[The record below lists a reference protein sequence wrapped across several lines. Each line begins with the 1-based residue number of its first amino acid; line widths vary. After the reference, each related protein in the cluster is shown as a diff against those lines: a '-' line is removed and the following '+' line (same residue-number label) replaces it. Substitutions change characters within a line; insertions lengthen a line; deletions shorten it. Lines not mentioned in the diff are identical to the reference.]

1 MQENNNPYEKIDH
14 DSNTSQKT
22 AYEASPHYNGPYSQP
37 KDQPLPNQNNPQYVT
52 KKSISIALVF
62 CIILS
67 AILGFGGG
75 YLASSSNM
83 KFPGVSI
90 TTSSG
95 SSNTALTTADGSS
108 LTVAGIAESAGNS
121 VVEITTETITTGDFM
136 NQYITTSKGAGS
148 GVIISAD
155 GYIVTNNHVISG
167 TSKITVTLK
176 SGDSFPAT
184 IVGQDSK
191 EDVALL
197 KIETSGLNPVVF
209 GDSSTLQVGQTAVAI
224 GNPLGQLGGTV
235 TDGIISALD
244 RDITMEGETMTL
256 LQTNA
261 AINPG
266 NSGGGLFDNQGQLI
280 GLVVS
285 KTAGS
290 DIEGLGFAIPSNTVK
305 KVVEEL
311 SEYGYVRGRVA
322 LQMSLVD
329 VDSAPKAMMYQ
340 LSQLGVYVSK
350 VASGSNAEA
359 AGFKSGDLIK
369 SINSTAVSSSEE
381 VNSVLDNCSVGDTVQ
396 VVVYRGGQDVTLN
409 WTLAEDKPNS

>member
-1 MQENNNPYEKIDH
+1 M
-14 DSNTSQKT
+14 
-22 AYEASPHYNGPYSQP
+22 
-37 KDQPLPNQNNPQYVT
+37 
-52 KKSISIALVF
+52 
-62 CIILS
+62 
-67 AILGFGGG
+67 
-75 YLASSSNM
+75 
-83 KFPGVSI
+83 PGISI

-95 SSNTALTTADGSS
+95 SNNTALTTADGSY
-108 LTVAGIAESAGNS
+108 LTVAGIADATGNS
-121 VVEITTETITTGDFM
+121 VVEITTETIATGDFM

-155 GYIVTNNHVISG
+155 GYIVTNSHVING
-167 TSKITVTLK
+167 ANKITITLK
-176 SGDSFPAT
+176 NGDSFSANV
-184 IVGQDSK
+184 VGQDSK

-197 KIETSGLNPVVF
+197 KIDTSGLTPVVF
-209 GDSSTLQVGQTAVAI
+209 GDSSSLQVGQTAVAI

-244 RDITMEGETMTL
+244 RDITIEGETMKL

-266 NSGGGLFDNQGQLI
+266 NSGGGLFDSQGHLI

-329 VDSAPKAMMYQ
+329 VNSAPKAMMYQ
-340 LSQLGVYVSK
+340 VSQLGVYVSK
-350 VASGSNAEA
+350 IESGSNAES

-369 SINSTAVSSSEE
+369 SINSKEVSSSED
-381 VNSVLDNCSVGDTVQ
+381 VNSVLSSCSVGDTIQ
-396 VVVYRGGQDVTLN
+396 VNVYRNGQTVTLN

>member
-1 MQENNNPYEKIDH
+1 MQENNNNPYEKPEQDFNSNQQPIYP
-14 DSNTSQKT
+14 DSQQ
-22 AYEASPHYNGPYSQP
+22 YNNPYSQVS
-37 KDQPLPNQNNPQYVT
+37 NQQGLNQTSPQYAT
-52 KKSISIALVF
+52 KKSILIALVI

-67 AILGFGGG
+67 TLLGFGGG
-75 YLASSSNM
+75 YLASLS
-83 KFPGVSI
+83 KLPGISI

-95 SSNTALTTADGSS
+95 SNNTALTTADGSY
-108 LTVAGIAESAGNS
+108 LTVAGIADATGNS
-121 VVEITTETITTGDFM
+121 VVEITTETIATGDFM

-155 GYIVTNNHVISG
+155 GYIVTNSHVING
-167 TSKITVTLK
+167 ANKITITLK
-176 SGDSFPAT
+176 NGDSFSANV
-184 IVGQDSK
+184 IGQDSK

-197 KIETSGLNPVVF
+197 KIDTSGLTPVVF
-209 GDSSTLQVGQTAVAI
+209 GDSSSLQVGQTAVAI

-244 RDITMEGETMTL
+244 RDITIEGETMKL

-266 NSGGGLFDNQGQLI
+266 NSGGGLFNSQGHLI

-329 VDSAPKAMMYQ
+329 VNSAPKAMMYQ
-340 LSQLGVYVSK
+340 VSQLGVYVSK
-350 VASGSNAEA
+350 IESGSNAES

-369 SINSTAVSSSEE
+369 SINSKEVSSSED
-381 VNSVLDNCSVGDTVQ
+381 VNSVLSSCSVGDTIQ
-396 VVVYRGGQDVTLN
+396 VNVYRNGQTVTLN

>member
-1 MQENNNPYEKIDH
+1 MKENNNNPYEKPEQDFNSNQQPIYP
-14 DSNTSQKT
+14 DSQQ
-22 AYEASPHYNGPYSQP
+22 YNNPYSQVS
-37 KDQPLPNQNNPQYVT
+37 NQQGLNQTSPQYAT
-52 KKSISIALVF
+52 KKSILIALVI
-62 CIILS
+62 CIVLS
-67 AILGFGGG
+67 TLLGFGGG
-75 YLASSSNM
+75 YLASLS
-83 KFPGVSI
+83 KLPGISI

-95 SSNTALTTADGSS
+95 SNNTALTTADGSY
-108 LTVAGIAESAGNS
+108 LTVAGIADATGNS
-121 VVEITTETITTGDFM
+121 VVEITTETIATGDFM

-155 GYIVTNNHVISG
+155 GYIVTNSHVING
-167 TSKITVTLK
+167 ANKITITLK
-176 SGDSFPAT
+176 NGDSFSANV
-184 IVGQDSK
+184 IGQDSK

-197 KIETSGLNPVVF
+197 KIDTSGLTPVVF
-209 GDSSTLQVGQTAVAI
+209 GDSSSLQVGQTAVAI

-244 RDITMEGETMTL
+244 RDITIEGETMKL

-266 NSGGGLFDNQGQLI
+266 NSGGGLFDSQGHLI

-329 VDSAPKAMMYQ
+329 VNSAPKAMMYQ
-340 LSQLGVYVSK
+340 VSQLGVYVSK
-350 VASGSNAEA
+350 IESGSNAES

-369 SINSTAVSSSEE
+369 SINSKEVSSSED
-381 VNSVLDNCSVGDTVQ
+381 VNSVLSSCSVGDTIQ
-396 VVVYRGGQDVTLN
+396 VNVYRNGQTVTLN

>member
-1 MQENNNPYEKIDH
+1 MQENNNSPYEKPEQDFNSNQQPIYP
-14 DSNTSQKT
+14 DSQQ
-22 AYEASPHYNGPYSQP
+22 YNNPYSQVS
-37 KDQPLPNQNNPQYVT
+37 NQQGLNQTSPQYAT
-52 KKSISIALVF
+52 KKSILIALVI

-67 AILGFGGG
+67 TLLGFGGG
-75 YLASSSNM
+75 YLASLS
-83 KFPGVSI
+83 KLPGISI

-95 SSNTALTTADGSS
+95 SNNTALTTADGSY
-108 LTVAGIAESAGNS
+108 LTVAGIADATGNS
-121 VVEITTETITTGDFM
+121 VVEITTETIATGDFM

-155 GYIVTNNHVISG
+155 GYIVTNSHVING
-167 TSKITVTLK
+167 ANKITITLK
-176 SGDSFPAT
+176 NGDSFSANV
-184 IVGQDSK
+184 VGQDSK

-197 KIETSGLNPVVF
+197 KIDTSGLTPVVF
-209 GDSSTLQVGQTAVAI
+209 GDSSSLQVGQTAVAI

-244 RDITMEGETMTL
+244 RDITIEGETMKL

-266 NSGGGLFDNQGQLI
+266 NSGGGLFDSQGHLI

-329 VDSAPKAMMYQ
+329 VNSAPKAMMYQ
-340 LSQLGVYVSK
+340 VSQLGVYVSK
-350 VASGSNAEA
+350 IESGSNAES

-369 SINSTAVSSSEE
+369 SINSKEVSSSED
-381 VNSVLDNCSVGDTVQ
+381 VNSVLSSCSVGDTIQ
-396 VVVYRGGQDVTLN
+396 VNVYRNGQTVTLN

>member
-1 MQENNNPYEKIDH
+1 MQENNNNPYEKPEQDFNSNQQPIYP
-14 DSNTSQKT
+14 DSQQ
-22 AYEASPHYNGPYSQP
+22 YNNPYSQVSNQQGL
-37 KDQPLPNQNNPQYVT
+37 DQTSPQYAT
-52 KKSISIALVF
+52 KKSILIALVI

-67 AILGFGGG
+67 TLLGFGGG
-75 YLASSSNM
+75 YLASLS
-83 KFPGVSI
+83 KLPGISI

-95 SSNTALTTADGSS
+95 SNNTALTTADGSY
-108 LTVAGIAESAGNS
+108 LTVAGIADAAGNS
-121 VVEITTETITTGDFM
+121 VVEITTETIATGDFM

-155 GYIVTNNHVISG
+155 GYIITNSHVING
-167 TSKITVTLK
+167 ANKITITLK
-176 SGDSFPAT
+176 NGDSFSANV
-184 IVGQDSK
+184 VGQDSK

-197 KIETSGLNPVVF
+197 KIDTSGLTPVVF
-209 GDSSTLQVGQTAVAI
+209 GDSSSLQVGQTAVAI

-244 RDITMEGETMTL
+244 RDITIEGETMKL

-266 NSGGGLFDNQGQLI
+266 NSGGGLFDSQGHLI

-329 VDSAPKAMMYQ
+329 VNSAPKAMMYQ
-340 LSQLGVYVSK
+340 VSQLGVYVSK
-350 VASGSNAEA
+350 IESGSNAES

-369 SINSTAVSSSEE
+369 SINSKEVSSSED
-381 VNSVLDNCSVGDTVQ
+381 VNSVLSSCSVGDTIQ
-396 VVVYRGGQDVTLN
+396 VNVYRNGQTVTLN

>member
-1 MQENNNPYEKIDH
+1 MQENNNNPYEKPEQDFNSNQQPIYP
-14 DSNTSQKT
+14 DSQQ
-22 AYEASPHYNGPYSQP
+22 YNNPYSQVS
-37 KDQPLPNQNNPQYVT
+37 NQQSLNQTSPQCAT
-52 KKSISIALVF
+52 KKSILIALVI

-67 AILGFGGG
+67 TLLGFGGG
-75 YLASSSNM
+75 YLASLS
-83 KFPGVSI
+83 KLPGISI

-95 SSNTALTTADGSS
+95 SNNTALTTADGSY
-108 LTVAGIAESAGNS
+108 LTVAGIADATGNS
-121 VVEITTETITTGDFM
+121 VVEITTETIATGDFM

-155 GYIVTNNHVISG
+155 GYIVTNSHVING
-167 TSKITVTLK
+167 ANKITITLK
-176 SGDSFPAT
+176 NGDSFSANV
-184 IVGQDSK
+184 IGQDSK

-197 KIETSGLNPVVF
+197 KIDTSGLTPVVF
-209 GDSSTLQVGQTAVAI
+209 GDSSSLQVGQTAVAI

-244 RDITMEGETMTL
+244 RDITIEGETMKL

-266 NSGGGLFDNQGQLI
+266 NSGGGLFDSQGHLI

-329 VDSAPKAMMYQ
+329 VNSAPKAMMYQ
-340 LSQLGVYVSK
+340 VSQLGVYVSK
-350 VASGSNAEA
+350 IESGSNAES

-369 SINSTAVSSSEE
+369 SINSKEVSSSED
-381 VNSVLDNCSVGDTVQ
+381 VNSVLSSCSVGDTIQ
-396 VVVYRGGQDVTLN
+396 VNVYRNGQTVTLN

>member
-1 MQENNNPYEKIDH
+1 MQENNNNPYEKPEQDFNSNQQPIYP
-14 DSNTSQKT
+14 DSQQ
-22 AYEASPHYNGPYSQP
+22 YNNPYSQVS
-37 KDQPLPNQNNPQYVT
+37 NQQGLNQTSPQYAT
-52 KKSISIALVF
+52 KKSILIALVI

-67 AILGFGGG
+67 TLLGFGGG
-75 YLASSSNM
+75 YLASLS
-83 KFPGVSI
+83 KLPGISI

-95 SSNTALTTADGSS
+95 SNNTALTTADGSY
-108 LTVAGIAESAGNS
+108 LTVAGIADATGNS
-121 VVEITTETITTGDFM
+121 VVEITTETIATGDFM

-155 GYIVTNNHVISG
+155 GYIVTNSHVING
-167 TSKITVTLK
+167 ANKITITLK
-176 SGDSFPAT
+176 NGDSFSANV
-184 IVGQDSK
+184 VGQDSK

-197 KIETSGLNPVVF
+197 KIDTSGLTPVVF
-209 GDSSTLQVGQTAVAI
+209 GDSSSLQVGQTAVAI

-244 RDITMEGETMTL
+244 RDITIEGETMKL

-266 NSGGGLFDNQGQLI
+266 NSGGGLFNSQGHLI

-329 VDSAPKAMMYQ
+329 VNSAPKAMMYQ
-340 LSQLGVYVSK
+340 VSQLGVYVSK
-350 VASGSNAEA
+350 IESGSNAES

-369 SINSTAVSSSEE
+369 SINSKEVSSSED
-381 VNSVLDNCSVGDTVQ
+381 VNSVLSSCSVGDTIQ
-396 VVVYRGGQDVTLN
+396 VNVYRNGQTVTLN

>member
-1 MQENNNPYEKIDH
+1 MQENNNNPYEKPEQDFNSNQQPIYP
-14 DSNTSQKT
+14 DSQQ
-22 AYEASPHYNGPYSQP
+22 YNNPYSQVS
-37 KDQPLPNQNNPQYVT
+37 NQQGLNQTSPQYAT
-52 KKSISIALVF
+52 KESILIALVI

-67 AILGFGGG
+67 TLLGFGGG
-75 YLASSSNM
+75 YLASLS
-83 KFPGVSI
+83 KLPGISI

-95 SSNTALTTADGSS
+95 SNNTALTTADGSY
-108 LTVAGIAESAGNS
+108 LTVAGIADATGNS
-121 VVEITTETITTGDFM
+121 VVEITTETIATGDFM

-155 GYIVTNNHVISG
+155 GYIVTNSHVING
-167 TSKITVTLK
+167 ANKITITLK
-176 SGDSFPAT
+176 NGDSFSANV
-184 IVGQDSK
+184 VGQDSK

-197 KIETSGLNPVVF
+197 KIDTSGLTPVVF
-209 GDSSTLQVGQTAVAI
+209 GDSSSLQVGQTAVAI

-244 RDITMEGETMTL
+244 RDITIEGETMKL

-266 NSGGGLFDNQGQLI
+266 NSGGGLFDSQGHLI

-329 VDSAPKAMMYQ
+329 VNSAPKAMMYQ
-340 LSQLGVYVSK
+340 VSQLGVYVSK
-350 VASGSNAEA
+350 IESGSNAES

-369 SINSTAVSSSEE
+369 SINSKEVSSSED
-381 VNSVLDNCSVGDTVQ
+381 VNSVLSSCSVGDTIQ
-396 VVVYRGGQDVTLN
+396 VNVYRNGQTVTLN

>member
-1 MQENNNPYEKIDH
+1 MQENNNNPYEKPEQDFNSNQQPIYP
-14 DSNTSQKT
+14 DSQQ
-22 AYEASPHYNGPYSQP
+22 YNNPYSQVS
-37 KDQPLPNQNNPQYVT
+37 NQQSLNQTSPQYAT
-52 KKSISIALVF
+52 KKSILIALVI

-67 AILGFGGG
+67 TLLGFGGG
-75 YLASSSNM
+75 YLASLS
-83 KFPGVSI
+83 KLPGISI

-95 SSNTALTTADGSS
+95 SNNTALTTADGSY
-108 LTVAGIAESAGNS
+108 LTVAGIADATGNS
-121 VVEITTETITTGDFM
+121 VVEITTETIATGDFM

-155 GYIVTNNHVISG
+155 GYIVTNSHVING
-167 TSKITVTLK
+167 ANKITITLK
-176 SGDSFPAT
+176 NGDSFSANV
-184 IVGQDSK
+184 IGQDSK

-197 KIETSGLNPVVF
+197 KIDTSGLTPVVF
-209 GDSSTLQVGQTAVAI
+209 GDSSSLQVGQTAVAI

-244 RDITMEGETMTL
+244 RDITIEGETMKL

-266 NSGGGLFDNQGQLI
+266 NSGGGLFDSQGHLI

-329 VDSAPKAMMYQ
+329 VNSAPKAMMYQ
-340 LSQLGVYVSK
+340 VSQLGVYVSK
-350 VASGSNAEA
+350 IESGSNAES

-369 SINSTAVSSSEE
+369 SINSKEVSSSED
-381 VNSVLDNCSVGDTVQ
+381 VNSVLSSCSVGDTIQ
-396 VVVYRGGQDVTLN
+396 VNVYRNGQTVTLN

>member
-1 MQENNNPYEKIDH
+1 MQENNNNPYEKPEQDFNSNQQPIYP
-14 DSNTSQKT
+14 DSQQ
-22 AYEASPHYNGPYSQP
+22 YNNPYSP
-37 KDQPLPNQNNPQYVT
+37 VSNQQGLNQTSPQYAT
-52 KKSISIALVF
+52 KKSILIALVI

-67 AILGFGGG
+67 TLLGFGGG
-75 YLASSSNM
+75 YLASLS
-83 KFPGVSI
+83 KLPGISI

-95 SSNTALTTADGSS
+95 SNNTALTTADGSY
-108 LTVAGIAESAGNS
+108 LTVAGIADATGNS
-121 VVEITTETITTGDFM
+121 VVEITTETIATGDFM

-155 GYIVTNNHVISG
+155 GYIVTNSHVING
-167 TSKITVTLK
+167 ANKITITLK
-176 SGDSFPAT
+176 NGDSFSANV
-184 IVGQDSK
+184 VGQDSK

-197 KIETSGLNPVVF
+197 KIDTSGLTPVVF
-209 GDSSTLQVGQTAVAI
+209 GDSSSLQVGQTAVAI

-244 RDITMEGETMTL
+244 RDITIEGETMKL

-266 NSGGGLFDNQGQLI
+266 NSGGGLFDSQGHLI

-329 VDSAPKAMMYQ
+329 VNSAPKAMMYQ
-340 LSQLGVYVSK
+340 VSQLGVYVSK
-350 VASGSNAEA
+350 IESGSNAES

-369 SINSTAVSSSEE
+369 SINSKEVSSSED
-381 VNSVLDNCSVGDTVQ
+381 VNSVLSSCSVGDTIQ
-396 VVVYRGGQDVTLN
+396 VNVYRNGQTVTLN

>member
-1 MQENNNPYEKIDH
+1 MQENNNNPYEKPEH
-14 DSNTSQKT
+14 DFNSNQQPIYPDSQQ
-22 AYEASPHYNGPYSQP
+22 YNNPYSQVS
-37 KDQPLPNQNNPQYVT
+37 NQQGLNQTSPQYAT
-52 KKSISIALVF
+52 KKSILIALVI

-67 AILGFGGG
+67 TLLGFGGG
-75 YLASSSNM
+75 YLASLS
-83 KFPGVSI
+83 KLPGISI

-95 SSNTALTTADGSS
+95 SNNTALTAADGSY
-108 LTVAGIAESAGNS
+108 LTVAGIADATGNS
-121 VVEITTETITTGDFM
+121 VVEITTETIATGDFM

-155 GYIVTNNHVISG
+155 GYIVTNSHVING
-167 TSKITVTLK
+167 ANKITITLK
-176 SGDSFPAT
+176 NGDSFSANV
-184 IVGQDSK
+184 VGQDSK

-197 KIETSGLNPVVF
+197 KIDTSGLTPVVF
-209 GDSSTLQVGQTAVAI
+209 GDSSSLQVGQTAVAI

-244 RDITMEGETMTL
+244 RDITIEGETMKL

-266 NSGGGLFDNQGQLI
+266 NSGGGLFDSQGHLI

-329 VDSAPKAMMYQ
+329 VNSAPKAMMYQ
-340 LSQLGVYVSK
+340 VSQLGVYVSK
-350 VASGSNAEA
+350 IESGSNAES

-369 SINSTAVSSSEE
+369 SINSKEVSSSED
-381 VNSVLDNCSVGDTVQ
+381 VNSVLSSCSVGDTIQ
-396 VVVYRGGQDVTLN
+396 VNVYRNGQTVTLN

>member
-1 MQENNNPYEKIDH
+1 MQENNNNPYEKPEQDFNSNQQPIYP
-14 DSNTSQKT
+14 DSQQ
-22 AYEASPHYNGPYSQP
+22 YNNPYSQVS
-37 KDQPLPNQNNPQYVT
+37 NQQGLNQTSPQYAT
-52 KKSISIALVF
+52 KKSILIALVI

-67 AILGFGGG
+67 TLLGFGGG
-75 YLASSSNM
+75 YLASLS
-83 KFPGVSI
+83 KLPGISI

-95 SSNTALTTADGSS
+95 SNNTALTTADGSY
-108 LTVAGIAESAGNS
+108 LTVAGIADATGNS
-121 VVEITTETITTGDFM
+121 VVEITTETIATGDFM

-155 GYIVTNNHVISG
+155 GYIVTNSHVING
-167 TSKITVTLK
+167 ANKITITLK
-176 SGDSFPAT
+176 NGDSFSANV
-184 IVGQDSK
+184 IGQDSK

-197 KIETSGLNPVVF
+197 KIDTSGLTPVVF
-209 GDSSTLQVGQTAVAI
+209 GDSSSLQVGQTAVAI

-244 RDITMEGETMTL
+244 RDITIEGETMKL

-266 NSGGGLFDNQGQLI
+266 NSGGGLFDSQGHLI

-329 VDSAPKAMMYQ
+329 VNSAPKAMMYQ
-340 LSQLGVYVSK
+340 VSQLGVYVSK
-350 VASGSNAEA
+350 IESGSNAES

-369 SINSTAVSSSEE
+369 SINSKEVSSSED
-381 VNSVLDNCSVGDTVQ
+381 VNSVLSSCSVGDTIQ
-396 VVVYRGGQDVTLN
+396 VNVYRNGQTVTLN

>member
-1 MQENNNPYEKIDH
+1 MQDNNNPYEKNKTDLN
-14 DSNTSQKT
+14 SSQQPT
-22 AYEASPHYNGPYSQP
+22 YQPEQQYNSPYSQTSDQQTTNP
-37 KDQPLPNQNNPQYVT
+37 KYSQYVT
-52 KKSISIALVF
+52 KKSIFIALVV
-62 CIILS
+62 CILLS
-67 AILGFGGG
+67 ALLGFGGG
-75 YLASSSNM
+75 YLASSSNI
-83 KFPGVSI
+83 KLPGVSI

-95 SSNTALTTADGSS
+95 SNNTALTTDDGSA
-108 LTVAGIAESAGNS
+108 LTVAGIAETAGNS
-121 VVEITTETITTGDFM
+121 VVEITTETIATGDFM

-167 TSKITVTLK
+167 TNKITVTLK
-176 SGDSFPAT
+176 SGDSFPAS

-197 KIETSGLNPVVF
+197 KIDASGLTPVVF
-209 GDSSTLQVGQTAVAI
+209 GDSSTLQVGQIAVAI

-244 RDITMEGETMTL
+244 RDITMEGETMKL

-266 NSGGGLFDNQGQLI
+266 NSGGGLFDSQGQLI

-340 LSQLGVYVSK
+340 VSQLGVYVSK
-350 VASGSNAEA
+350 VASGSNAET

-369 SINSTAVSSSEE
+369 SINSTEVSNSED
-381 VNSVLDNCSVGDTVQ
+381 VNSVLSNFSVGDTVQ
-396 VVVYRGGQDVTLN
+396 VVVYRGGQNITLN
-409 WTLAEDKPNS
+409 WTLAEEKPNN

>member
-1 MQENNNPYEKIDH
+1 MQENNNNPYEKPEQDFNSNQQPIYP
-14 DSNTSQKT
+14 DSQQ
-22 AYEASPHYNGPYSQP
+22 YNNPYSQVS
-37 KDQPLPNQNNPQYVT
+37 NQQGLNQTSPQYAT
-52 KKSISIALVF
+52 KKSILIALVI

-67 AILGFGGG
+67 TLLGFGGG
-75 YLASSSNM
+75 YLASLS
-83 KFPGVSI
+83 KLPGISI

-95 SSNTALTTADGSS
+95 SNNTALTTADGSY
-108 LTVAGIAESAGNS
+108 LTVAGIADATGNS
-121 VVEITTETITTGDFM
+121 VVEITTETIATGDFM

-155 GYIVTNNHVISG
+155 GYIVTNSHVING
-167 TSKITVTLK
+167 ANKITITLK
-176 SGDSFPAT
+176 NGDSFSANV
-184 IVGQDSK
+184 VGQDSK

-197 KIETSGLNPVVF
+197 KIDTSGLTPVVF
-209 GDSSTLQVGQTAVAI
+209 GDSSSLQVGQTAVAI

-244 RDITMEGETMTL
+244 RDITIEGETMKL

-266 NSGGGLFDNQGQLI
+266 NSGGGLFDSQGHLI

-329 VDSAPKAMMYQ
+329 VNSAPKAMMYQ
-340 LSQLGVYVSK
+340 VSQLGVYVSK
-350 VASGSNAEA
+350 IESGSNAES

-369 SINSTAVSSSEE
+369 SINSKEVSSSED
-381 VNSVLDNCSVGDTVQ
+381 VNSVLSSCSVGDTIQ
-396 VVVYRGGQDVTLN
+396 VNVYRNGQTVTLN

>member
-1 MQENNNPYEKIDH
+1 MQENNNNPYEKPEQDFNSNQQPIYP
-14 DSNTSQKT
+14 DSQQ
-22 AYEASPHYNGPYSQP
+22 YNNPYSQVS
-37 KDQPLPNQNNPQYVT
+37 NQQGLNQTSPQYAT
-52 KKSISIALVF
+52 KKSILIALVI

-67 AILGFGGG
+67 ALLGFGGG
-75 YLASSSNM
+75 YLASLS
-83 KFPGVSI
+83 KLPGISI

-95 SSNTALTTADGSS
+95 SNNTALTTADGSY
-108 LTVAGIAESAGNS
+108 LTVAGIADATGNS
-121 VVEITTETITTGDFM
+121 VVEITTETIATGDFM

-155 GYIVTNNHVISG
+155 GYIVTNSHVING
-167 TSKITVTLK
+167 ANKITITLK
-176 SGDSFPAT
+176 NGDSFSANV
-184 IVGQDSK
+184 VGQDSK

-197 KIETSGLNPVVF
+197 KIDTSGLTPVVF
-209 GDSSTLQVGQTAVAI
+209 GDSSSLQVGQTAVAI

-244 RDITMEGETMTL
+244 RDITIEGETMKL

-266 NSGGGLFDNQGQLI
+266 NSGGGLFDSQGHLI

-329 VDSAPKAMMYQ
+329 VNSAPKAMMYQ
-340 LSQLGVYVSK
+340 VSQLGVYVSK
-350 VASGSNAEA
+350 IESGSNAES

-369 SINSTAVSSSEE
+369 SINSKEVSSSED
-381 VNSVLDNCSVGDTVQ
+381 VNSVLSSCSVGDTIQ
-396 VVVYRGGQDVTLN
+396 VNVYRNGQTVTLN

>member
-1 MQENNNPYEKIDH
+1 MQENNNNPYEKPEQDFNSNQQPIYP
-14 DSNTSQKT
+14 DSQQ
-22 AYEASPHYNGPYSQP
+22 YNNPYSP
-37 KDQPLPNQNNPQYVT
+37 VSNQQGLNQTSPQYAT
-52 KKSISIALVF
+52 KKSILIALVI

-67 AILGFGGG
+67 TLLGFGGG
-75 YLASSSNM
+75 YLASLS
-83 KFPGVSI
+83 KLPGISI

-95 SSNTALTTADGSS
+95 SNNTALTTADGSY
-108 LTVAGIAESAGNS
+108 LTVAGIADATGNS
-121 VVEITTETITTGDFM
+121 VVEITTETIATGDFM

-155 GYIVTNNHVISG
+155 GYIVTNSHVING
-167 TSKITVTLK
+167 ANKITITLK
-176 SGDSFPAT
+176 NGDSFSANV
-184 IVGQDSK
+184 VGQDSK

-197 KIETSGLNPVVF
+197 KIDTSGLTPVVF
-209 GDSSTLQVGQTAVAI
+209 GDSSSLQVGQTAVAI

-244 RDITMEGETMTL
+244 RDITIEGETMKL

-266 NSGGGLFDNQGQLI
+266 NSGGGLFDSQGHLI

-329 VDSAPKAMMYQ
+329 VNSAPKAMMYQ
-340 LSQLGVYVSK
+340 VSQLGVYVSK
-350 VASGSNAEA
+350 IESGSNAES

-369 SINSTAVSSSEE
+369 SINSKEVSSSED
-381 VNSVLDNCSVGDTVQ
+381 VNSVLSSCSVGDTIQ
-396 VVVYRGGQDVTLN
+396 VNVCRNGQTMILN
-409 WTLAEDKPNS
+409 WTLVEDKLNS

>member
-1 MQENNNPYEKIDH
+1 MQENNNNPYEKPEQDFNSNQQPIYP
-14 DSNTSQKT
+14 DSQQ
-22 AYEASPHYNGPYSQP
+22 YNNPYSQVS
-37 KDQPLPNQNNPQYVT
+37 NQQGLNQTSPQYAT
-52 KKSISIALVF
+52 KKSILIALVI

-67 AILGFGGG
+67 TLLGFGGG
-75 YLASSSNM
+75 YLASLS
-83 KFPGVSI
+83 KLPGISI

-95 SSNTALTTADGSS
+95 SNNTALTTADGSY
-108 LTVAGIAESAGNS
+108 LTVAGIADATGNS
-121 VVEITTETITTGDFM
+121 VVEITTETIATGDFM

-155 GYIVTNNHVISG
+155 GYIVTNSHVING
-167 TSKITVTLK
+167 ANKITITLK
-176 SGDSFPAT
+176 NGDSFSANV
-184 IVGQDSK
+184 IGQDSK

-197 KIETSGLNPVVF
+197 KIDTSGLTPVVF
-209 GDSSTLQVGQTAVAI
+209 GDSSSLQVGQTAVAI

-244 RDITMEGETMTL
+244 RDITIEGETMKL

-266 NSGGGLFDNQGQLI
+266 NSGGGLFDSQGHLI

-329 VDSAPKAMMYQ
+329 VNSAPKAMMYQ
-340 LSQLGVYVSK
+340 VSQLGVYVSK
-350 VASGSNAEA
+350 IESGSNSES

-369 SINSTAVSSSEE
+369 SINSKEVSSSED
-381 VNSVLDNCSVGDTVQ
+381 VNSVLSSCSVGDTIQ
-396 VVVYRGGQDVTLN
+396 VNVYRNGQTVTLN

>member
-1 MQENNNPYEKIDH
+1 MQENNNNPYEKPEQDFNSNQQPIYP
-14 DSNTSQKT
+14 DSQQ
-22 AYEASPHYNGPYSQP
+22 YNNPYSQVS
-37 KDQPLPNQNNPQYVT
+37 NQQGLNQTSPQYAT
-52 KKSISIALVF
+52 KKSILIALVI

-67 AILGFGGG
+67 TLLGFGGG
-75 YLASSSNM
+75 YLASLS
-83 KFPGVSI
+83 KLPGISI

-95 SSNTALTTADGSS
+95 SNNTALTTADGSY
-108 LTVAGIAESAGNS
+108 LTVAGIADATGNS
-121 VVEITTETITTGDFM
+121 VVEITTETIATGDFM

-155 GYIVTNNHVISG
+155 GYIVTNSHVING
-167 TSKITVTLK
+167 ANKITITLK
-176 SGDSFPAT
+176 NGDSFSANV
-184 IVGQDSK
+184 VGQDSK

-197 KIETSGLNPVVF
+197 KIDTSGLTPVVF
-209 GDSSTLQVGQTAVAI
+209 GDSSSLQVGQTAVAI

-244 RDITMEGETMTL
+244 RDITIEGETMKL

-266 NSGGGLFDNQGQLI
+266 NSGGGLFDSQGHLI

-290 DIEGLGFAIPSNTVK
+290 DIEGLGFAILSNTVK

-329 VDSAPKAMMYQ
+329 VNSAPKAMMYQ
-340 LSQLGVYVSK
+340 VSQLGVYVSK
-350 VASGSNAEA
+350 IESGSNAES

-369 SINSTAVSSSEE
+369 SINSKEVSSSED
-381 VNSVLDNCSVGDTVQ
+381 VNSVLSSCSVGDTIQ
-396 VVVYRGGQDVTLN
+396 VNVYRNGQTVTLN

>member
-1 MQENNNPYEKIDH
+1 MQENNNNPYEKPEQDFNSNQQPIYP
-14 DSNTSQKT
+14 DSQQ
-22 AYEASPHYNGPYSQP
+22 YNNPYSQVS
-37 KDQPLPNQNNPQYVT
+37 NQQGLNQTSPQYAT
-52 KKSISIALVF
+52 KKSILIALVI

-67 AILGFGGG
+67 PLLGFGGG
-75 YLASSSNM
+75 YLASLS
-83 KFPGVSI
+83 KLPGISI

-95 SSNTALTTADGSS
+95 SNNTALTTADGSY
-108 LTVAGIAESAGNS
+108 LTVAGIADATGNS
-121 VVEITTETITTGDFM
+121 VVEITTETIATGDFM
-136 NQYITTSKGAGS
+136 NQYITTSKGAVS

-155 GYIVTNNHVISG
+155 GYIVTNSHVING
-167 TSKITVTLK
+167 ANKITITLK
-176 SGDSFPAT
+176 NGDSFSANV
-184 IVGQDSK
+184 VGQDSK

-197 KIETSGLNPVVF
+197 KIDTSGLTPVVF
-209 GDSSTLQVGQTAVAI
+209 GDSSSLQVGQTAVAI

-244 RDITMEGETMTL
+244 RDITIEGETMKL

-266 NSGGGLFDNQGQLI
+266 NSGGGLFDSQGHLI

-329 VDSAPKAMMYQ
+329 VNSAPKAMMYQ
-340 LSQLGVYVSK
+340 VSQLGVYVSK
-350 VASGSNAEA
+350 IESGSNAES

-369 SINSTAVSSSEE
+369 SINSKEVSSSED
-381 VNSVLDNCSVGDTVQ
+381 VNSVLSSCSVGDTIQ
-396 VVVYRGGQDVTLN
+396 VNVYRNGQTVTLN

>member
-1 MQENNNPYEKIDH
+1 MQENNNNPYEKPEQDFNSNQQPIYP
-14 DSNTSQKT
+14 DSQQ
-22 AYEASPHYNGPYSQP
+22 YNNPYSQVSNQQGL
-37 KDQPLPNQNNPQYVT
+37 DQTSPQYAT
-52 KKSISIALVF
+52 KKSILIALVI

-67 AILGFGGG
+67 TLLGFGGG
-75 YLASSSNM
+75 YLASLS
-83 KFPGVSI
+83 KLPGISI

-95 SSNTALTTADGSS
+95 SNNTALTTADGSY
-108 LTVAGIAESAGNS
+108 LTVAGIADAAGNS
-121 VVEITTETITTGDFM
+121 VVEITTETIATGDFM

-155 GYIVTNNHVISG
+155 GYIVTNSHVING
-167 TSKITVTLK
+167 ANKITITLK
-176 SGDSFPAT
+176 NGDSFSANV
-184 IVGQDSK
+184 VGQDSK

-197 KIETSGLNPVVF
+197 KIDTSGLTPVVF
-209 GDSSTLQVGQTAVAI
+209 GDSSSLQVGQTAVAI

-244 RDITMEGETMTL
+244 RDITIEGETMKL

-266 NSGGGLFDNQGQLI
+266 NSGGGLFDSQGHLI

-329 VDSAPKAMMYQ
+329 VNSAPKAMMYQ
-340 LSQLGVYVSK
+340 VSQLGVYVSK
-350 VASGSNAEA
+350 IESGSNAES

-369 SINSTAVSSSEE
+369 SINSKEVSSSED
-381 VNSVLDNCSVGDTVQ
+381 VNSVLSSCSVGDTIQ
-396 VVVYRGGQDVTLN
+396 VNVYRNGQTVTLN

>member
-1 MQENNNPYEKIDH
+1 MQENNNNPYEKPEQDFNSNQQPIYP
-14 DSNTSQKT
+14 DSQQ
-22 AYEASPHYNGPYSQP
+22 YNNPYSQVSNQQGL
-37 KDQPLPNQNNPQYVT
+37 DQTSPQYAT
-52 KKSISIALVF
+52 KKSILIALVI

-67 AILGFGGG
+67 TLLGFGGG
-75 YLASSSNM
+75 YLASLS
-83 KFPGVSI
+83 KLPGISI

-95 SSNTALTTADGSS
+95 SNNTALTTADGSY
-108 LTVAGIAESAGNS
+108 LTVAGIADATGNS
-121 VVEITTETITTGDFM
+121 VVEITTETIATGDFM

-155 GYIVTNNHVISG
+155 GYIVTNSHVING
-167 TSKITVTLK
+167 ANKITITLK
-176 SGDSFPAT
+176 NGDSFSANV
-184 IVGQDSK
+184 VGQDSK

-197 KIETSGLNPVVF
+197 KIDTSGLTPVVF
-209 GDSSTLQVGQTAVAI
+209 GDSSSLQVGQTAVAI

-244 RDITMEGETMTL
+244 RDITIEGETMKL

-266 NSGGGLFDNQGQLI
+266 NSGGGLFDSQGHLI

-329 VDSAPKAMMYQ
+329 VNSAPKAMMYQ
-340 LSQLGVYVSK
+340 VSQLGVYVSK
-350 VASGSNAEA
+350 IESGSNAES

-369 SINSTAVSSSEE
+369 SINSKEVSSSED
-381 VNSVLDNCSVGDTVQ
+381 VNSVLSSCSVGDTIQ
-396 VVVYRGGQDVTLN
+396 VNVYRNGQTVTLN

>member
-1 MQENNNPYEKIDH
+1 MQENNNNPYEKPEQDFNSNQQPIYP
-14 DSNTSQKT
+14 DSQQ
-22 AYEASPHYNGPYSQP
+22 YNNPYSQVSNQQGL
-37 KDQPLPNQNNPQYVT
+37 DQTSPQYAT
-52 KKSISIALVF
+52 KKSILIALVI

-67 AILGFGGG
+67 TLLGFGGG
-75 YLASSSNM
+75 YLASLS
-83 KFPGVSI
+83 KLPGISI

-95 SSNTALTTADGSS
+95 SNNTALTTADGSY
-108 LTVAGIAESAGNS
+108 LTVAGIADATGNS
-121 VVEITTETITTGDFM
+121 VVEITTETIATGDFM

-155 GYIVTNNHVISG
+155 GYIVTNSHVING
-167 TSKITVTLK
+167 ANKITITLK
-176 SGDSFPAT
+176 NGDSFSANV
-184 IVGQDSK
+184 VGQDSK

-197 KIETSGLNPVVF
+197 KIDTSGLTPVVF
-209 GDSSTLQVGQTAVAI
+209 GDSSSLQVGQTAVAI

-244 RDITMEGETMTL
+244 RDITIEGETMKL

-266 NSGGGLFDNQGQLI
+266 NSGGGLFDSQGHLI

-329 VDSAPKAMMYQ
+329 VNSAPKAMMYQ
-340 LSQLGVYVSK
+340 VSQLGVYVSK
-350 VASGSNAEA
+350 IESGSNAES
-359 AGFKSGDLIK
+359 AGFKSGD
-369 SINSTAVSSSEE
+369 
-381 VNSVLDNCSVGDTVQ
+381 
-396 VVVYRGGQDVTLN
+396 
-409 WTLAEDKPNS
+409 

>member
-1 MQENNNPYEKIDH
+1 MQENNNNPYEKPEQDFNSNQQPIYP
-14 DSNTSQKT
+14 DSQQ
-22 AYEASPHYNGPYSQP
+22 YNNPYSQVS
-37 KDQPLPNQNNPQYVT
+37 NQQSLNQTSPQYAT
-52 KKSISIALVF
+52 KKSILIALVI

-67 AILGFGGG
+67 TLLGFGGG
-75 YLASSSNM
+75 YLASLS
-83 KFPGVSI
+83 KLPGISI

-95 SSNTALTTADGSS
+95 SNNTALTTADGSY
-108 LTVAGIAESAGNS
+108 LTVAGIADATGNS
-121 VVEITTETITTGDFM
+121 VVEITTETIATGDFM

-155 GYIVTNNHVISG
+155 GYIVTNSHVING
-167 TSKITVTLK
+167 ANKITITLK
-176 SGDSFPAT
+176 NGDSFSANV
-184 IVGQDSK
+184 VGQDSK

-197 KIETSGLNPVVF
+197 KIDTSGLTPVVF
-209 GDSSTLQVGQTAVAI
+209 GDSSSLQVGQTAVAI

-244 RDITMEGETMTL
+244 RDITIEGETMKL

-266 NSGGGLFDNQGQLI
+266 NSGGGLFDSQGHLI

-329 VDSAPKAMMYQ
+329 VNSAPKAMMYQ
-340 LSQLGVYVSK
+340 VSQLGVYVSK
-350 VASGSNAEA
+350 IESGSNAES

-369 SINSTAVSSSEE
+369 SINSKEVSSSED
-381 VNSVLDNCSVGDTVQ
+381 VNSVLSSCSVGDTIQ
-396 VVVYRGGQDVTLN
+396 VNVYRNGQTVTLN